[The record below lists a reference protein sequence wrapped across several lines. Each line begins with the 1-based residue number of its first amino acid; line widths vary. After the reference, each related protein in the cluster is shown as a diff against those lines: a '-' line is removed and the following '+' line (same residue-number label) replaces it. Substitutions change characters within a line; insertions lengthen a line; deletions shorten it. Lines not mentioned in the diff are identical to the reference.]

1 MQCPQ
6 EADLQCMF
14 SIQLLYRK
22 SGVQKGQV
30 SFPEPQ
36 SCILLVFVQGM
47 AGKGHEEEDEI
58 KKMLLFLRYLLWTV
72 FTTIPL
78 FSRPFL
84 CCIQRA
90 GALGRTGVMCSASA
104 QDYQL
109 RLSIQNCRTKKS
121 HLKPLDI
128 ILFSA
133 IFG

>member
-78 FSRPFL
+78 LHPEGRCPGQDRSDVQCFSTGLPA
-84 CCIQRA
+84 Q
-90 GALGRTGVMCSASA
+90 AL
-104 QDYQL
+104 YPKL
-109 RLSIQNCRTKKS
+109 
-121 HLKPLDI
+121 
-128 ILFSA
+128 
-133 IFG
+133 